1 MFLIFATWIV
11 VGLIIGWIA
20 TLFVD
25 LRGDQPLIGILA
37 GVAGAI
43 VGGLLGVFMLGGVW
57 GTWSVY
63 DLLWAAVGAAIA
75 AALYHGIRSKSIS
88 REPVSDHRSA
98 RGVGGRAR

>member
-11 VGLIIGWIA
+11 VGVIVGWIA

-37 GVAGAI
+37 GVGGALI
-43 VGGLLGVFMLGGVW
+43 GGLLGVFLLGGTW
-57 GTWSVY
+57 GTWTVY
-63 DLLWAAVGAAIA
+63 DLLWPAVGAALA
-75 AALYHGIRSKSIS
+75 AAIYHGIRSKSIS
-88 REPVSDHRSA
+88 RDAVSDHTTA